1 MRVHRTVVAAVLLA
15 ACGAGVAGA
24 VAAGAASDN
33 PSVKLVDAH
42 IGDRSITSGT
52 TDHPVVINPK
62 VPTTLSMTLA
72 NQGTTPLHVRY
83 LRLSGSILGID
94 FVQYQ
99 ASTKADIAPGTTK
112 TVSAPTD
119 FFDVDGVATGYV
131 NARMEAVDDQ
141 RSTIVTQSFTADV
154 KGKFLSSEGLFF
166 LQVLA
171 FALISLVDV
180 AYGITRRRL
189 PRNRFIAALL
199 FAFAAAS
206 TVITIVVGAAM
217 ARIAL
222 FDAEAWVPAL
232 FVATAGAFILGY
244 LSPSRLSRT
253 ATEEAD
259 DKVIDLVAASAVARA
274 TGEQT
279 ARTTGGT
286 TAAHESGEHTVDL
299 ESGSHQSGEFTVRHE
314 SGEYNVEQ
322 HDSGD
327 YSAVQRHDSGSH
339 EPQE

>member
-1 MRVHRTVVAAVLLA
+1 MRVTRTIVAAMLLL

-24 VAAGAASDN
+24 AAAGAASDN
-33 PSVKLVDAH
+33 SLVTLVDAH
-42 IGDRSITSGT
+42 IGTRLIMEGT
-52 TDHPVVINPK
+52 RDDPVVINPK
-62 VPTTLSMTLA
+62 IPTTLSMTLT
-72 NQGTTPLHVRY
+72 NGGPTPLHIRY

-94 FVQYQ
+94 FVRYQ
-99 ASTKADIAPGTTK
+99 ASTDTIIDPGTTK
-112 TVSAPTD
+112 TVSAPSD
-119 FFDVDGVATGYV
+119 FFDVDGVATGLV
-131 NARMEAVDDQ
+131 NAQLEAVDAQ
-141 RSTIVTQSFTADV
+141 RSTVASQSFVADV

-180 AYGITRRRL
+180 AYGIARRRL

-206 TVITIVVGAAM
+206 TVITIVIGFAM

-222 FDAEAWVPAL
+222 FEPEAWVPAL
-232 FVATAGAFILGY
+232 FVATAGAFVLGY

-253 ATEEAD
+253 ATDEAD
-259 DKVIDLVAASAVARA
+259 DKVIDLVAAGAVARA
-274 TGEQT
+274 TGESA

-286 TAAHESGEHTVDL
+286 PSHESGDHTLDI
-299 ESGSHQSGEFTVRHE
+299 GSHQSGEFSVRQHE

-322 HDSGD
+322 HDSGE
-327 YSAVQRHDSGSH
+327 YSAVQRHESGSH

>member
-1 MRVHRTVVAAVLLA
+1 VAVLLA

-33 PSVKLVDAH
+33 PSVKLIDAH
-42 IGDRSITSGT
+42 IGDRSLMSGT
-52 TDHPVVINPK
+52 TEHPVVINPK
-62 VPTTLSMTLA
+62 VPTVLSMTLA
-72 NQGTTPLHVRY
+72 NEGSTPVHVRY

-94 FVQYQ
+94 FVRYQ
-99 ASTKADIAPGTTK
+99 ASTKADIEPGATK
-112 TVSAPTD
+112 TVTAPSD

-131 NARMEAVDDQ
+131 NAQMQAVDEQ
-141 RSTIVTQSFTADV
+141 RSTIATQGFVSDV

-166 LQVLA
+166 LQVLV

-180 AYGITRRRL
+180 MYGIARRRL

-206 TVITIVVGAAM
+206 TVITIVIGAAM
-217 ARIAL
+217 ARVAL
-222 FDAEAWVPAL
+222 FEPQAWVPAL
-232 FVATAGAFILGY
+232 FVATAGAFVLGY

-274 TGEQT
+274 SGEQ
-279 ARTTGGT
+279 ARRTTGGT
-286 TAAHESGEHTVDL
+286 PSHESGDHTLDI
-299 ESGSHQSGEFTVRHE
+299 GSHKSGEFSVGQQE
-314 SGEYNVEQ
+314 SGEYNVG
-322 HDSGD
+322 HDSGE
-327 YSAVQRHDSGSH
+327 YTAVQRHESGSH
-339 EPQE
+339 EPPE

>member
-1 MRVHRTVVAAVLLA
+1 MLLL
-15 ACGAGVAGA
+15 ACGAGIAGA
-24 VAAGAASDN
+24 AAAGAASDN
-33 PSVKLVDAH
+33 ASVRLVDAH
-42 IGDRSITSGT
+42 VGDRSIMASTR
-52 TDHPVVINPK
+52 DHPIVLDPK

-72 NQGTTPLHVRY
+72 NDGPTLVHVRY
-83 LRLSGSILGID
+83 LRLAGSILGID
-94 FVQYQ
+94 FVQFQ
-99 ASTKADIAPGTTK
+99 ASTKTDIPPGTTK
-112 TVSAPTD
+112 TVTAPSD

-131 NARMEAVDDQ
+131 NARLEAVDEQ
-141 RSTIVTQSFTADV
+141 RSTIASQSFVADV

-171 FALISLVDV
+171 FALISLIDV
-180 AYGITRRRL
+180 AYGIARRRL
-189 PRNRFIAALL
+189 PRNRFIAAIL

-222 FDAEAWVPAL
+222 FETQAWVPAL

-244 LSPSRLSRT
+244 LSPSRLART
-253 ATEEAD
+253 ATEDAD
-259 DKVIDLVAASAVARA
+259 DKVIDLVAAGAVARA
-274 TGEQT
+274 TGEQA

-286 TAAHESGEHTVDL
+286 PSHESGDHTLDI
-299 ESGSHQSGEFTVRHE
+299 GSHQSGEFSVRQHQ

-322 HDSGD
+322 HDSGEFT
-327 YSAVQRHDSGSH
+327 AAQRHESGSH

>member
-1 MRVHRTVVAAVLLA
+1 MRVSRTVAVALLLLV
-15 ACGAGVAGA
+15 CGAVIAGA
-24 VAAGAASDN
+24 AAAGASSDN
-33 PSVKLVDAH
+33 PSVKLVDAK
-42 IGDRSITSGT
+42 IGDRTIMSGT
-52 TDHPVVINPK
+52 KDHPIVIDPK
-62 VPTTLSMTLA
+62 VPTTLSMTIE
-72 NQGTTPLHVRY
+72 NQGDTPLHVRY
-83 LRLSGSILGID
+83 LRLSGSILGIS
-94 FVQYQ
+94 FVQFQ
-99 ASTKADIAPGTTK
+99 ASTKVDIAPGTTK
-112 TVSAPTD
+112 TVTAPSD
-119 FFDVDGVATGYV
+119 FFDVDGVATGLV

-141 RSTIVTQSFTADV
+141 RSTVASQSFVADV

-206 TVITIVVGAAM
+206 SVITIVVGAAM

-222 FDAEAWVPAL
+222 FEPQAWVPAL

-259 DKVIDLVAASAVARA
+259 DKVIDLVAAGAVARA
-274 TGEQT
+274 TGEQA

-286 TAAHESGEHTVDL
+286 PSHESGEHTVDI
-299 ESGSHQSGEFTVRHE
+299 GSHQSGEFSVRE
-314 SGEYNVEQ
+314 QQSGEYTVQQ

-327 YSAVQRHDSGSH
+327 YTAVQRHESGSH

>member
-1 MRVHRTVVAAVLLA
+1 MRVTRAFLVAVLLFA
-15 ACGAGVAGA
+15 FSAVVAGA
-24 VAAGAASDN
+24 AAAGAASDG

-42 IGDRSITSGT
+42 IGDRSIMSGT
-52 TDHPVVINPK
+52 TDHPIVIDPK
-62 VPTTLSMTLA
+62 VPTTLSMTIA
-72 NQGTTPLHVRY
+72 NQGDTPLHVRY
-83 LRLSGSILGID
+83 LRLSGAILGIN

-99 ASTKADIAPGTTK
+99 ASTKVDIAPGATK
-112 TVSAPTD
+112 TVTAPSD
-119 FFDVDGVATGYV
+119 FFDVDGVATGLV
-131 NARMEAVDDQ
+131 NARMEAVDEL
-141 RSTIVTQSFTADV
+141 RSTVATQSFVADV
-154 KGKFLSSEGLFF
+154 KGKFWSSEGLFF

-222 FDAEAWVPAL
+222 FEPEAWVPAL

-259 DKVIDLVAASAVARA
+259 DKVIDLVAAGAVARA
-274 TGEQT
+274 TGDQ

-286 TAAHESGEHTVDL
+286 PSHESGEHTVDIGSH
-299 ESGSHQSGEFTVRHE
+299 ESGEFSVREHQSGEY
-314 SGEYNVEQ
+314 SIQQ
-322 HDSGD
+322 HDSGE
-327 YSAVQRHDSGSH
+327 YSAVQRHESGSH